1 MSAVPGAPEPTGGGA
16 PPDNPLLDRRLLF
29 VVFFFAVYFFLLYQL
44 ARVLAPFAPPL
55 IGAMM
60 IVLIF
65 HPLHL
70 KLGRRVR
77 GPNLGAATSTLLVLC
92 TIVLPVLILLWLLAR
107 EAADIA
113 PVVSQWISK
122 DGSLAS
128 ALQGQQLPAPLA
140 KAWVKVV
147 AFIEKWQI
155 DLRGIALEA
164 LREVGN
170 TITKFGAATLKGFFG
185 VILDLI
191 VMVLTLFFFFRDGTR
206 IVRWIL
212 DIVPMEERNKQLI
225 LGRLDRTLSAIV
237 RGAFITCS
245 AQGLLAGIGLAM
257 TGVPFPVLLGFASA
271 LFSLIPFVG
280 ASLIWA
286 PAAIYLYFTGH
297 PVAAVVMA
305 TWGALVVGLV
315 DNFLRP
321 YVIGEQ
327 AQLPILLILVG
338 VLGGIQ
344 VFGLIGILIS
354 PLLIAS
360 VLAFAQIYREEYLA
374 EHPEAKVSPDT
385 LTRR

>member
-1 MSAVPGAPEPTGGGA
+1 
-16 PPDNPLLDRRLLF
+16 
-29 VVFFFAVYFFLLYQL
+29 
-44 ARVLAPFAPPL
+44 
-55 IGAMM
+55 
-60 IVLIF
+60 
-65 HPLHL
+65 
-70 KLGRRVR
+70 
-77 GPNLGAATSTLLVLC
+77 
-92 TIVLPVLILLWLLAR
+92 
-107 EAADIA
+107 
-113 PVVSQWISK
+113 
-122 DGSLAS
+122 
-128 ALQGQQLPAPLA
+128 
-140 KAWVKVV
+140 
-147 AFIEKWQI
+147 
-155 DLRGIALEA
+155 
-164 LREVGN
+164 
-170 TITKFGAATLKGFFG
+170 

-212 DIVPMEERNKQLI
+212 DIVTMEEGNKQLI